1 MMFQELSEE
10 KRMQIKQ
17 NTVLSQAVQLITQ
30 EYPEKFAGEDGSQIK
45 ASIQGD
51 IIWITGEMI
60 IAFNFLALN
69 KEGEIERLMIDQ
81 DNYGNF
87 IKERSH
93 LAGFVQDFFPKV
105 SGDKIN

>member
-51 IIWITGEMI
+51 IIWITGEMNLFDKEAHKKAI
-60 IAFNFLALN
+60 EFDGEKEDYTIFLVP
-69 KEGEIERLMIDQ
+69 
-81 DNYGNF
+81 
-87 IKERSH
+87 S
-93 LAGFVQDFFPKV
+93 
-105 SGDKIN
+105 